1 MLKFSNFDIVKHEYN
16 KFYTF
21 SGTILETK
29 KAPVQRP
36 GQRHLDYGM
45 MFSGHIENTQ
55 HCKGKKCSY
64 DGEIM
69 EKTLL
74 TRYPDV
80 FRTL

>member
-1 MLKFSNFDIVKHEYN
+1 
-16 KFYTF
+16 
-21 SGTILETK
+21 
-29 KAPVQRP
+29 
-36 GQRHLDYGM
+36 M
-45 MFSGHIENTQ
+45 MFSGHIENTL
-55 HCKGKKCSY
+55 HCKGQKCSY